1 MKIASVPEWAGA
13 IFCTRGERVTPCS
26 IRQENA
32 GGIDLFQKKE
42 VIYSETIGVCIVD
55 DIVKLAD
62 NKKESYNYY
71 LLRSV
76 YDRTIKAYIPV
87 ENHTVQLRNLITV
100 DEARVLRE
108 AEDFDEKSDQVKGEA
123 AYVIEKSTAGQKQ
136 KSRQRDSSQRT
147 DIKRKLSENSENN
160 IQNN

>member
-1 MKIASVPEWAGA
+1 MLFFQQK
-13 IFCTRGERVTPCS
+13 TR
-26 IRQENA
+26 

-100 DEARVLRE
+100 DEARALRE

-160 IQNN
+160 IQND